1 MCSARVSSYRRIFHE
16 DLGSLHPVVSY
27 DWGGRHRVAAR
38 SDCIVDE
45 VEDDEISFRTA
56 LSRDYLVRCLK
67 NRGLMAR
74 LNNRLVN
81 FIENVRCLEEENEV
95 LEAEIELMRESV
107 QRYCHL
113 SSQQRQDLWE
123 LSAVVEKLE
132 REKEETWAEIGALHQ
147 ELCARKLKHEQL
159 SELRSL
165 VEEETDKL
173 IPEIDLLT
181 GECLG
186 LKKEA
191 EILEDQL
198 DHMQQEHEM
207 QVGEL
212 LSPEEEE
219 SVVLSLDFTSPDM
232 VPAVLDIQEHYQD
245 LASCLKLSGRVS
257 RAIQGGTEDAEDT
270 KENLK
275 LMITD
280 LEKEL
285 AYLIM
290 RNEQLETEIQENEMA
305 NEDEIICLEDELAE
319 LKQWISTLKSE
330 MAEKV
335 KDYRQL
341 LSAKMALDL
350 EIAAYRSFI
359 EEEDERLYHP

>member
-132 REKEETWAEIGALHQ
+132 REK
-147 ELCARKLKHEQL
+147 
-159 SELRSL
+159 
-165 VEEETDKL
+165 
-173 IPEIDLLT
+173 EIDLLT